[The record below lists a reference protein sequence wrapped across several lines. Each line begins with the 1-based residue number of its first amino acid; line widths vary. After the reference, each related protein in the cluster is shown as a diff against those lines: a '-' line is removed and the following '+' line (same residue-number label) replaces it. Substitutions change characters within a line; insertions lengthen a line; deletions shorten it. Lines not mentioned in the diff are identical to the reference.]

1 MPIQTQGDCT
11 STISNKTSTGMTF
24 KFTCASLPSSGE
36 EHYTFMDNSAYSMK
50 MKINS
55 PQQGKP
61 VVTTMDSSGKR
72 LGADCGSITP
82 MAIPK

>member
-1 MPIQTQGDCT
+1 
-11 STISNKTSTGMTF
+11 MTF

-36 EHYTFMDNSAYSMK
+36 GHYTFMGDSAYSVI

-61 VVTTMDSSGKR
+61 VITTMDSSGNGWAVAAAALR
-72 LGADCGSITP
+72 QW
-82 MAIPK
+82 

>member
-1 MPIQTQGDCT
+1 
-11 STISNKTSTGMTF
+11 MTF
-24 KFTCASLPSSGE
+24 KFTCASPPSSGE
-36 EHYTFMDNSAYSMK
+36 EHYTFMGDSAYSMK

-82 MAIPK
+82 MAMPK

>member
-1 MPIQTQGDCT
+1 
-11 STISNKTSTGMTF
+11 MTF

-72 LGADCGSITP
+72 LGADCGSTTP
-82 MAIPK
+82 TAMPK